1 MSVKEL
7 LQLVVGGEPL
17 DPASIEAV
25 LGEAMSGTCE
35 PVALGAFL
43 AALASR
49 QPEAAWLAAG
59 ARALRAHGVTVRP
72 KVRPLIDTCGTGGDG
87 SGTFN
92 VSTATAFVVAAAGCA
107 VAKHGNR
114 GVSSAVGSADVLE
127 ALGVQLELSPDRA
140 TELLDTVGF
149 AYLHA
154 PTFHPAMKHV
164 APVRRALGV
173 RTLFNLLGPLVSPA
187 RAEFQLVGVYAASMT
202 RVVAEALKDLGS
214 QGAMVVHCGGVDEIG
229 LHDVTEAHVLRDG
242 RVQAARLTPEDFGL
256 CRARLEAVQGV
267 ADKHGNAALLRE
279 ALCGEGGARSDLV
292 AANAAAA
299 LLVAQQ
305 VASLR
310 EGAAVAREL
319 MTSGAAER
327 VLDRYIA
334 SSRAI
339 EEVAR

>member
-25 LGEAMSGTCE
+25 LCEAMSGTCE

-164 APVRRALGV
+164 APGRRALLPTKSKRSPSRAKRRYRLSGQ
-173 RTLFNLLGPLVSPA
+173 RRWSATPWSPGPATRS
-187 RAEFQLVGVYAASMT
+187 AS
-202 RVVAEALKDLGS
+202 AEAS
-214 QGAMVVHCGGVDEIG
+214 
-229 LHDVTEAHVLRDG
+229 
-242 RVQAARLTPEDFGL
+242 
-256 CRARLEAVQGV
+256 
-267 ADKHGNAALLRE
+267 
-279 ALCGEGGARSDLV
+279 
-292 AANAAAA
+292 
-299 LLVAQQ
+299 
-305 VASLR
+305 
-310 EGAAVAREL
+310 
-319 MTSGAAER
+319 
-327 VLDRYIA
+327 
-334 SSRAI
+334 
-339 EEVAR
+339 